1 MGLFK
6 SVLGKVKSG
15 LERTRETF
23 AGGLRSLLV
32 GRKLDEELIREMES
46 RLIQSDVGV
55 QTALR
60 LINGVRAAYKDGTM
74 SKGEDALAYLKSELK
89 TLWREEDRQLTFA
102 PPGSPTVIL
111 VAGVNGVGKTT
122 SVAKVA
128 RQLRSMDKSVL
139 LAACDT
145 YRAGAVRQLEIWAE
159 RLDVQII
166 RGQQGGDPAAV
177 AFDACDAALA
187 RNVDVLLI
195 DTAGRLHNQA
205 HLMRELKKIRDVVQR
220 RIPDAPHEVLLVLD
234 ATTGQNA
241 VNQAKEFNEAIDL
254 TGIFLS
260 KLDGTARGGI
270 VIAIHEAIGIPVKL
284 IGIGETLDDVEPFDP
299 DAFIEAMFEE

>member
-32 GRKLDEELIREMES
+32 GRKLDDELIREMES

-89 TLWREEDRQLTFA
+89 SLWREEDRQLTFA

>member
-15 LERTRETF
+15 LERTRESF
-23 AGGLRSLLV
+23 AGGLRSLLL
-32 GRKLDEELIREMES
+32 GRTLDEALIREMEA

-55 QTALR
+55 RTALR
-60 LINGVRAAYKDGTM
+60 LIEGVRTAYKAGKM
-74 SKGEDALAYLKSELK
+74 SRGDDALAYLKSELK
-89 TLWREEDRQLTFA
+89 GLWREEDRRLRFA
-102 PPGSPTVIL
+102 EAGPTVIL

-128 RQLRSMDKSVL
+128 RSLRGMDKSVL

-145 YRAGAVRQLEIWAE
+145 YRAGAVKQLEIWAE

-187 RNVDVLLI
+187 RKVDVLLI
-195 DTAGRLHNQA
+195 DTAGRLHNQE
-205 HLMRELKKIRDVVQR
+205 HLMRELKKIRDVVAR
-220 RIPDAPHEVLLVLD
+220 RIPGSPHEVLLVLD
-234 ATTGQNA
+234 ATTGQN
-241 VNQAKEFNEAIDL
+241 
-254 TGIFLS
+254 
-260 KLDGTARGGI
+260 
-270 VIAIHEAIGIPVKL
+270 
-284 IGIGETLDDVEPFDP
+284 
-299 DAFIEAMFEE
+299 